1 MTICNFSE
9 TCSFYNNEAM
19 VAPAIKIILVNRYC
33 TGSFTSCARYHVAL
47 SHGMENVPDT
57 IWPDIFISAR

>member
-9 TCSFYNNEAM
+9 TCSFFKNETI
-19 VAPAIKIILVNRYC
+19 VDPDIKNIFINKYC
-33 TGSFTSCARYHVAL
+33 KNSYTACARYHVAL

-57 IWPDIFISAR
+57 IWPDIFICAK